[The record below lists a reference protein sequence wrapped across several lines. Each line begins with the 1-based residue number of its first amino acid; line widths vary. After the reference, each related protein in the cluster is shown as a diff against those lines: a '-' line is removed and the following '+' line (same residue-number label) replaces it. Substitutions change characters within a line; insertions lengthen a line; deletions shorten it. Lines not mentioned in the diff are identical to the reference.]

1 MANCVMYGN
10 WETSVRVFF
19 KIRNEI
25 RPNKEE
31 HHFPKSEI
39 TRTKSSLFLTRE
51 LLMNIW
57 MFWTKDEIEKE
68 FLSMVLYCSV
78 KKKKKRKFRQWASF
92 HSRNRIIKE
101 ARGKIKW
108 RREENLIEF
117 LNVIL
122 ISLFFS
128 ITRIFFGNEFKENS
142 SFSIFLHR
150 SNAIISHD
158 EIHRYNY
165 LLITLY

>member
-39 TRTKSSLFLTRE
+39 TRTKSFLFLTRE

-68 FLSMVLYCSV
+68 FLSIVELFC
-78 KKKKKRKFRQWASF
+78 KKKEKKKISPMSFIREIELLKRQEVKLNDEE
-92 HSRNRIIKE
+92 RRI
-101 ARGKIKW
+101 W
-108 RREENLIEF
+108 
-117 LNVIL
+117 
-122 ISLFFS
+122 
-128 ITRIFFGNEFKENS
+128 S
-142 SFSIFLHR
+142 SF
-150 SNAIISHD
+150 
-158 EIHRYNY
+158 
-165 LLITLY
+165 

>member
-68 FLSMVLYCSV
+68 FLSIVELFC
-78 KKKKKRKFRQWASF
+78 KKKRK
-92 HSRNRIIKE
+92 
-101 ARGKIKW
+101 
-108 RREENLIEF
+108 
-117 LNVIL
+117 
-122 ISLFFS
+122 
-128 ITRIFFGNEFKENS
+128 KENFANELRFIREIELLKKQEVKLNDEERRIWS
-142 SFSIFLHR
+142 SF
-150 SNAIISHD
+150 
-158 EIHRYNY
+158 
-165 LLITLY
+165 